1 MTRYA
6 AALATTT
13 AALLL
18 AAAPAAPASAATT
31 VADWQMNEDSGST
44 MRDSTGRHP
53 GDIGA
58 DVRLLGS
65 AYRFPFI
72 ERDAY
77 RPQHIVT
84 VPNAP
89 ALNPG
94 TGAWSVTAR
103 MKFTQNF
110 GNVLQK
116 GQGGNGRTYMKMQ
129 APKGIVSCLFR
140 GADGSVSVNSGVPL
154 NDGSYHVVTCRREG
168 KDVTMTI
175 DGTRTRTASGATG
188 AISNTLPFAIGGKS
202 QCNGDTVTCDYWV
215 GDMDYVKITS
225 G

>member
-1 MTRYA
+1 MSRYA
-6 AALATTT
+6 TSLATTA

-18 AAAPAAPASAATT
+18 ATAPAAPASAATT
-31 VADWQMNEDSGST
+31 VADWQMNEDTGRT

-58 DVRLLGS
+58 DVELLGN
-65 AYRFPFI
+65 AYRFPYI
-72 ERDAY
+72 ERNVY

-84 VPNAP
+84 VPDAP

-94 TGAWSVTAR
+94 TGAWSVTTR
-103 MKFTQNF
+103 MKFTKSY

-116 GQGGNGRTYMKMQ
+116 GQGGAGRTYFKMQ
-129 APKGIVSCLFR
+129 APHGVVSCLFR
-140 GADGSVSVNSGVPL
+140 GSAGSITINSGTPL
-154 NDGSYHVVTCRREG
+154 NDGLYHVVSCRRAG
-168 KDVTMTI
+168 STVTMTV
-175 DGTRTRTASGATG
+175 DGVSTSRSGATG

-202 QCNGDTVTCDYWV
+202 QCNGGTVSCDYWV
-215 GDMDYVKITS
+215 GDMDFVKITS

>member
-1 MTRYA
+1 MPRYA

-31 VADWQMNEDSGST
+31 VADWQMNEDGGST

-53 GDIGA
+53 GNIGA
-58 DVRLLGS
+58 DVALLGS
-65 AYRFPFI
+65 AYRFPYV
-72 ERDAY
+72 ERNVY

-94 TGAWSVTAR
+94 TGPWSVTTR
-103 MKFTQNF
+103 MKFTKTY
-110 GNVLQK
+110 GNLLQK
-116 GQGGNGRTYMKMQ
+116 GQGGSGRTYFKMQ
-129 APKGIVSCLFR
+129 APRGVVSCLFR
-140 GADGSVSVNSGVPL
+140 GSAGSVTISSGKAL
-154 NDGSYHVVTCRREG
+154 NDGRFHTVTCRRAG
-168 KDVTMTI
+168 STVTMTV
-175 DGTRTRTASGATG
+175 DGVSRSLSGATG

-202 QCNGDTVTCDYWV
+202 QCNGGTVSCDYWI
-215 GDMDYVKITS
+215 GDMDFVKVTS